1 MIIPLNVAIG
11 ALIASSATY
20 IFLNYAFLTIFPQAF
35 PKWVEEYYRGMTIAI
50 LQYRSY
56 LRIWLPVQFGITVG
70 MALSYILLI
79 RREIYRAFNLLL
91 RAARGA
97 RQEGAGFPSLPILLS
112 LFLGS
117 SAASSLIFTYLVPEY
132 NVYLVFLISVGYS
145 FLAALITA
153 RSLGIGAIS
162 PVIPW
167 PWRIVTYFS
176 GYRGFTAWDFSPA
189 IETGSLASIV
199 QFVKVAYLT
208 ETKPMDYIKLL
219 TVGYVI
225 ALLLS
230 LVFYDFFWRI
240 APIPSSVYPFTLFYW
255 PQYMLE
261 VLIFSTGQI
270 SIKPEVIL
278 FSTVIGIA
286 IVALEGGLRKLGV
299 AFSAIGFIIGVFQ
312 IPPAAIGLFI
322 GSILSNIVMP
332 RILHN
337 WREARFIA
345 IAGIMA
351 GLSISIGI
359 GIAIALLTKA
369 PWIWPW

>member
-1 MIIPLNVAIG
+1 M
-11 ALIASSATY
+11 
-20 IFLNYAFLTIFPQAF
+20 
-35 PKWVEEYYRGMTIAI
+35 
-50 LQYRSY
+50 
-56 LRIWLPVQFGITVG
+56 
-70 MALSYILLI
+70 
-79 RREIYRAFNLLL
+79 
-91 RAARGA
+91 
-97 RQEGAGFPSLPILLS
+97 
-112 LFLGS
+112 
-117 SAASSLIFTYLVPEY
+117 
-132 NVYLVFLISVGYS
+132 
-145 FLAALITA
+145 
-153 RSLGIGAIS
+153 
-162 PVIPW
+162 IPW

-176 GYRGFTAWDFSPA
+176 EYRGFTAWDFSPA
-189 IETGSLASIV
+189 IETGSSASIV
-199 QFVKVAYLT
+199 QFVKVSYLT

-219 TVGYVI
+219 TAGYVI

-261 VLIFSTGQI
+261 VLMFSTGQI

-278 FSTVIGIA
+278 FSTVVGVA

-299 AFSAIGFIIGVFQ
+299 AFSAIGFVIGVFQ
-312 IPPAAIGLFI
+312 MLPVAIGLFI

-359 GIAIALLTKA
+359 GIAIALLAKA